1 VKYLL
6 EFEYDRSRPDEIIK
20 LNMDFMKEMEKYP
33 GHYYK
38 YLYPPQYIANG
49 KGFSIVEITDHQ
61 QLVNAQ
67 VFLEPG
73 FMMTFSPITDIE
85 EQIRSYVSLKK

>member
-33 GHYYK
+33 GHYCARAPSNHIYNHTQQTAK
-38 YLYPPQYIANG
+38 QWTPP
-49 KGFSIVEITDHQ
+49 
-61 QLVNAQ
+61 
-67 VFLEPG
+67 PG
-73 FMMTFSPITDIE
+73 VHIFIH
-85 EQIRSYVSLKK
+85 